1 MPTLQDYIDTGFSPE
16 RIIKMYESLSGT
28 YDLISRLI
36 IGDYYSINEAVN
48 DAIWWLDGYASY
60 SKEGLH

>member
-16 RIIKMYESLSGT
+16 QIVRMYKNLTEI

-36 IGDYYSINEAVN
+36 MGDMESINEAVN
-48 DAIWWLDGYASY
+48 DAVYWLDGYASY
-60 SKEGLH
+60 SKEGMH